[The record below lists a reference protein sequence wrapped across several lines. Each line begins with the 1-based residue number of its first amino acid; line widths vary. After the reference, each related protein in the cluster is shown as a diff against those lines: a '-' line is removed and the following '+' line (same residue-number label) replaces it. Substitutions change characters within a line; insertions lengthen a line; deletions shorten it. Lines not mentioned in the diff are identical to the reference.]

1 MFLKMQ
7 NETGTFEILESKV
20 IKDNY
25 VTNCVKKIGPTWI
38 GQTQVN
44 LSMKIIITI
53 ESKHIIYVQIRE
65 FIITP

>member
-38 GQTQVN
+38 GQRQVN
-44 LSMKIIITI
+44 LSMKIIITVLNQNT
-53 ESKHIIYVQIRE
+53 SYMFKFVSS
-65 FIITP
+65 